1 MREITEVKV
10 YGRENIN
17 NLLKFAAELN
27 IISGP
32 RLFVGN
38 ILKQEVVWNGN
49 VAEVRTTYVK
59 IDNP

>member
-59 IDNP
+59 IDSP